1 MLSKTKMIKMLMVA
15 AVAAVVF
22 QTAGAQN
29 EKTKAAAGATA
40 NTAAATDAKAA
51 ASDTPNVAKTLR
63 AAADALGMVRWS
75 DIGAGNVHLP
85 AIDVINTVEFWGS
98 GTTYPSGQPDTMG
111 GPRSA
116 FKTEYHVALAYNPP
130 AMRVEM
136 TRTSPDGTIQGG
148 GTQHTIQ
155 VVRERYAWNESEIG
169 AGLVLG
175 KGTATP
181 AMAAVNERLLQLWI
195 LPYGVVKAALAAG
208 DKTKISTENGAAV
221 ITFPLMGQL
230 AGVTVKAT
238 LDAKN
243 FVSKVETQTDSPALR
258 NMITETE
265 YSDYADHGEIL
276 TDVQSPG
283 HIVQKQGGHPALDI
297 QLKMVDSNNPYLIF
311 PVPDAVKKASA
322 QEPRPR

>member
-1 MLSKTKMIKMLMVA
+1 MLANAKLTKMLMVA
-15 AVAAVVF
+15 AVAALAF
-22 QTAGAQN
+22 QPAGAQN
-29 EKTKAAAGATA
+29 DKAKAGPGATA
-40 NTAAATDAKAA
+40 KVAAAADAKPT
-51 ASDTPNVAKTLR
+51 ASDTLDRAKILR
-63 AAADALGMVRWS
+63 AMADALGMVRWS

-85 AIDVINTVEFWGS
+85 AIDVINTIEFRGS
-98 GTTYPSGQPDTMG
+98 GTTYTSAQSNKMG
-111 GPRSA
+111 NPGSA

-136 TRTSPDGTIQGG
+136 TRTNPDGTNQGG
-148 GTQHTIQ
+148 GPQHSIQ
-155 VVRERYAWNESEIG
+155 VVREKYAWNESEIG
-169 AGLVLG
+169 AGLVPG

-208 DKTKISTENGAAV
+208 DKTKISVENGATV

-230 AGVTVKAT
+230 GEVTVKAT

-243 FVSKVETQTDSPALR
+243 FVSKVETQTDNSALR
-258 NMITETE
+258 NMVTETE

-283 HIVQKQGGHPALDI
+283 HIVQKQGGHPVLDI
-297 QLKMVDSNNPYLIF
+297 QLKMVDANNPFLIF

-322 QEPRPR
+322 QERPPR